1 MQQRR
6 TRVGDTVD
14 DDRPR
19 DEAVTART
27 GVAVDD
33 SGERA
38 SVARGQTCDAEH
50 APSAPAEPPTSPA
63 DAARD
68 DGPVRRP
75 LIRATLQLPE
85 GTPATPR
92 QPPVFTMHERQSPG
106 QARGKPGR
114 AFSGNGRVREKDGNT
129 TRMKGRRNGPAR
141 ALKDGQPAGG
151 QPGNSW
157 RPGDPARQ
165 DGRPGGRSRSPS
177 GRRGRGRSR

>member
-6 TRVGDTVD
+6 TRVGDTLND
-14 DDRPR
+14 YGPR
-19 DEAVTART
+19 DEAVTEHEHT
-27 GVAVDD
+27 VVAVDD
-33 SGERA
+33 DGERA
-38 SVARGQTCDAEH
+38 SRTCDTEH
-50 APSAPAEPPTSPA
+50 APSAAPADPSAPPA
-63 DAARD
+63 DAVRD

-92 QPPVFTMHERQSPG
+92 QPPVFTMHERQQAG

-114 AFSGNGRVREKDGNT
+114 DFSGNGRVREKDGNT
-129 TRMKGRRNGPAR
+129 TRKKGRRGGHAR

-157 RPGDPARQ
+157 RPGDQ
-165 DGRPGGRSRSPS
+165 GRPNARAGGRPRSAS
-177 GRRGRGRSR
+177 GRRGRSR